1 MYSRDP
7 SYLTAERNVDS
18 SSPVFDENPI
28 ENENENEIEDENRG
42 ISFLKENSFSGKL

>member
-18 SSPVFDENPI
+18 NSPVFDDNPI
-28 ENENENEIEDENRG
+28 ENENEIEDENRG